1 MKITKACQA
10 DFEQII
16 NIENTCFPP
25 NEAASPEAM
34 RKRIE
39 IIPDTFLV
47 ASENGEVLGYIVGP
61 VTNSRYIDD
70 ELFEKVIPNRIGLP
84 TQTIL
89 SLAVAPKAQGK
100 GVATALLNELA
111 KVSKAQGREVI
122 SLTCLEN
129 LKPYYKV
136 HGYVDEGIAESV
148 HGGEVW
154 YNMTFNLSN

>member
-1 MKITKACQA
+1 MEITKACQA
-10 DFEQII
+10 DFEQIM

-39 IIPDTFLV
+39 IISDTFLV
-47 ASENGEVLGYIVGP
+47 AFDNGKVLGYIVGP

-70 ELFEKVIPNRIGLP
+70 ELFEKVIPNRTGLP

-111 KVSKAQGREVI
+111 KVSRVQGREII
-122 SLTCLEN
+122 SLTCLER
-129 LKPYYKV
+129 LKPYYKA

-154 YNMTFNLSN
+154 YNMTFNLNN

>member
-39 IIPDTFLV
+39 IISDTFLV
-47 ASENGEVLGYIVGP
+47 AFDNGKVLGYIVGP

-70 ELFEKVIPNRIGLP
+70 ELFEKVIPNRTGLP

-111 KVSKAQGREVI
+111 KVSRVQGREII
-122 SLTCLEN
+122 SLTCLER
-129 LKPYYKV
+129 LKPYYKA

-154 YNMTFNLSN
+154 YNMTFNLNN

>member
-39 IIPDTFLV
+39 IISDTFLV
-47 ASENGEVLGYIVGP
+47 AFDNGKVLGYIVGP

-70 ELFEKVIPNRIGLP
+70 ELFEKVIPNRTGLP

-111 KVSKAQGREVI
+111 KVSRVQGREII
-122 SLTCLEN
+122 SLTCLER
-129 LKPYYKV
+129 LKPYYKA

-154 YNMTFNLSN
+154 YNMTFDLNN